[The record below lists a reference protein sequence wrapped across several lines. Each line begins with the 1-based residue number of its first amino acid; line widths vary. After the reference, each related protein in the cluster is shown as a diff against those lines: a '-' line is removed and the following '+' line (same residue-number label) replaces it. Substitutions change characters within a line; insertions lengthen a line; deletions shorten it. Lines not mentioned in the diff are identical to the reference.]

1 MRAAWRNQTLR
12 LSRGKMADTVRTGGK
27 YGGAL
32 RSDARAARRAR
43 RLTAAAVPWCA
54 GALAVAIALACAPA
68 GAIGGGCRLIR
79 IGEIPVTMRG
89 VPVVPASLDGHP
101 VQLIVDTG
109 AYSSLLW
116 RPVATSLG
124 LRRLGVPAG
133 KISGGGGAQDA
144 ELVTVRDFG
153 LADYRAHDLRFL
165 MATAGLVTD
174 AAAAVPLAGVLGE
187 DFLAHMDVEFDL
199 AAGKLRLFQPEGCTG
214 DQVVYWAPAYFMVQ
228 LTTPPQGTRWLQ
240 ARARLNGHDV
250 VVMFDSGAART
261 TVMAAAASRAGGDAP
276 TTALPPMHGIGPK
289 PVAAAVTRFASLTI
303 GQETIENATLVVA
316 DVFGA
321 NRQVPLG
328 SYLPQ
333 AQLAEPDVIVGADFF
348 LAHRLYIARSQG
360 KIYFTWLGGP
370 VFQPPPA
377 ADAPAGGAQ
386 R

>member
-1 MRAAWRNQTLR
+1 M
-12 LSRGKMADTVRTGGK
+12 
-27 YGGAL
+27 
-32 RSDARAARRAR
+32 
-43 RLTAAAVPWCA
+43 PWCA
-54 GALAVAIALACAPA
+54 GALAVALALACAPA
-68 GAIGGGCRLIR
+68 RAIAGGCRLIR

-116 RPVATSLG
+116 RPLATSLG
-124 LRRLGVPAG
+124 LRRLGVSGG
-133 KISGGGGAQDA
+133 KISGAGGSQDA
-144 ELVTVRDFG
+144 ELVAVRDFG
-153 LADYRAHDLRFL
+153 LGDYRAHDLRFL
-165 MATAGLVTD
+165 T
-174 AAAAVPLAGVLGE
+174 AAAAVGSGAAEAVPLAGVLGE
-187 DFLAHMDVEFDL
+187 DFLAHLDVEFDL

-240 ARARLNGHDV
+240 ARARLNGREV
-250 VVMFDSGAART
+250 VAMFDSGAART
-261 TVMAAAASRAGGDAP
+261 TVMAAAASRAGDSAP
-276 TTALPPMHGIGPK
+276 TTAVPPMHGVGPK
-289 PVAAAVTRFASLTI
+289 PVAATVRRFASLTI
-303 GQETIENATLVVA
+303 GQETIENATLAVA

-321 NRQVPLG
+321 NREVPLG

-333 AQLAEPDVIVGADFF
+333 SQLAEPDVIVGADFF
-348 LAHRLYIARSQG
+348 LAHRLYIARGQG
-360 KIYFTWLGGP
+360 KIYFTWVGGP